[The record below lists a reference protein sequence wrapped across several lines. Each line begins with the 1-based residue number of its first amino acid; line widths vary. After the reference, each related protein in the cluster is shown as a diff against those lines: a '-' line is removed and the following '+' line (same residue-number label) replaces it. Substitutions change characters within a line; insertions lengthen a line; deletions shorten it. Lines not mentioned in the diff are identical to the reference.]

1 MQVNLCYKTYPFK
14 MSLQA
19 MRDFK
24 RATGKDLWYTLVN
37 LLEVYFSNLDKPVL
51 TLLKA
56 LYETVDFET
65 ASHAIH
71 CLIKAEDKSIELE
84 QIQDAMFRVGWR
96 PIEDDDSEYRQPYPI
111 VLVQMSKA
119 VDEQLSDEVN
129 VKKK

>member
-1 MQVNLCYKTYPFK
+1 MNVNLCYKSYPFK

-24 RATGKDLWYTLVN
+24 RATNKDLWFTLVSV
-37 LLEVYFSNLDKPVL
+37 LEVYFANLDKPVL

-56 LYETVDFET
+56 LYEAVDFET
-65 ASHAIH
+65 ASYAIH
-71 CLIKAEDKSIELE
+71 YLIKAEDKSIELE

-96 PIEDDDSEYRQPYPI
+96 PVEDDDSEYRQPYPI

-119 VDEQLSDEVN
+119 IDSQLSDEVD

>member
-1 MQVNLCYKTYPFK
+1 MNIYLCYKSYPIK

-19 MRDFK
+19 MKQFK
-24 RATGKDLWYTLVN
+24 TATGKDLWYVLIHVFETYLKN
-37 LLEVYFSNLDKPVL
+37 ADKPVL
-51 TLLKA
+51 TLLRE
-56 LYETVDFET
+56 LYSCIDFDT
-65 ASHAIH
+65 ASHVLHA
-71 CLIKAEDKSIELE
+71 LIQAEDKSIELE